1 MFLHKLSKLLSYNTN
16 STIKDINNNNNK
28 CIRQT
33 RTITQEKC
41 INLIQIRA
49 NLIMSM
55 KLDLQTN
62 WWTNNTLQII
72 MEVQEKLINM
82 IQDLLKNQI
91 KDKLLHMDITI
102 LKESNLQFKVL
113 VKMKVTVKM
122 DQILLMEKIIL
133 QDLQWVMIS

>member
-1 MFLHKLSKLLSYNTN
+1 
-16 STIKDINNNNNK
+16 
-28 CIRQT
+28 
-33 RTITQEKC
+33 
-41 INLIQIRA
+41 
-49 NLIMSM
+49 
-55 KLDLQTN
+55 
-62 WWTNNTLQII
+62 

-133 QDLQWVMIS
+133 QDLQ